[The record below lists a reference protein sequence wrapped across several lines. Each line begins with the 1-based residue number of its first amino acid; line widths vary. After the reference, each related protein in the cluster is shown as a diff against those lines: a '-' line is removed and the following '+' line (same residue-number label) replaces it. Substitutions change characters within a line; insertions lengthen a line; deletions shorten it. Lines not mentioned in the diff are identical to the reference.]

1 VLETLYIHAFTHH
14 NLDVNQ
20 IGLLHIDAADQEKRL
35 GAAKSHFACKEMMFL
50 STCNRVEFTIVSD
63 QNITTEELLFVLY
76 PEVSTENQKV
86 LCEKSE
92 VFTQSAAVRHALS
105 VASSIDSMIVGERE
119 IITQVR
125 SAFET
130 SRSQGLTGD
139 FIRLLTRKVIETAKK
154 VYTETNIAK
163 KPVSVVSLA
172 YHKLKSLNISLDAR
186 ILIVGAGLTN
196 TTMCK
201 FLKKHGYSNFV
212 VFNRSVQNGNKLASD
227 IRGEAFPLTEL
238 NHYRGGFDVLLTCTG
253 ANKHL
258 IDVSIY
264 KGLLNGDKERK
275 TIIDIAIPSDI
286 DPLVIDSF
294 ETNYVSIDYLQKV
307 SDDNLK
313 VRGAEVS
320 QVQKILE
327 QALIA
332 FTQLTKERNVEI
344 AMKEVPKQ
352 VKEIRRAAVSEVFK
366 SDLENM
372 DAETREVF
380 DKVLGYVEKKYISGP
395 MKLAKEII
403 LKNNASS

>member
-1 VLETLYIHAFTHH
+1 MLETLYIHAFTHH

-20 IGLLHIDAADQEKRL
+20 IGELHIDAADQEKRL

-92 VFTQSAAVRHALS
+92 VFTHSAAVRHALS

>member
-1 VLETLYIHAFTHH
+1 MLETLYIHAFTHH

-20 IGLLHIDAADQEKRL
+20 IGELHIDAADQEKRL

-92 VFTQSAAVRHALS
+92 VFTHSAAVRHALS

-264 KGLLNGDKERK
+264 KGLLKGDKERK

>member
-1 VLETLYIHAFTHH
+1 
-14 NLDVNQ
+14 
-20 IGLLHIDAADQEKRL
+20 
-35 GAAKSHFACKEMMFL
+35 
-50 STCNRVEFTIVSD
+50 
-63 QNITTEELLFVLY
+63 
-76 PEVSTENQKV
+76 
-86 LCEKSE
+86 
-92 VFTQSAAVRHALS
+92 

-366 SDLENM
+366 SDIENM